1 MPFTTYA
8 ELNTAIAGRLH
19 RSDLTASI
27 PDYIT
32 LAEKSLN
39 RTLQLTNQ
47 ELETTLTATI
57 GSRSLTL
64 PSGFARPL
72 ALYLT
77 TYLPRTELEY
87 RLPTSMQVYNSN
99 GPSRLWTLDGDVIN
113 TDTPADIAYTYTLRY
128 AKNYDLASTLA
139 NSLLTDYPDLYFY
152 GALMEAADD
161 VRDAQKLQ
169 DWSGRYGRAM
179 SECLSDINSNKS
191 IAPLTTEMS
200 AQSKSNIISGV

>member
-87 RLPTSMQVYNSN
+87 RLPTSM
-99 GPSRLWTLDGDVIN
+99 
-113 TDTPADIAYTYTLRY
+113 
-128 AKNYDLASTLA
+128 
-139 NSLLTDYPDLYFY
+139 
-152 GALMEAADD
+152 
-161 VRDAQKLQ
+161 
-169 DWSGRYGRAM
+169 
-179 SECLSDINSNKS
+179 
-191 IAPLTTEMS
+191 
-200 AQSKSNIISGV
+200 